1 MSNFKAFLLNVF
13 LISNFKGALHTLLR
27 GNTSEDTDQVQIM
40 ANHGIDEQNI
50 VDAISVFLSEPNI
63 NFQRE
68 ACGIFA
74 ELTRVSS

>member
-1 MSNFKAFLLNVF
+1 
-13 LISNFKGALHTLLR
+13 
-27 GNTSEDTDQVQIM
+27 M

-50 VDAISVFLSEPNI
+50 VDAISVFLCEPNI

-74 ELTRVSS
+74 ELTRVSNYYFIKVFHFKA